1 MTQLPSK
8 VYMPTTNYDS
18 ESVKKNWSN
27 GLKNPAYSIDIM
39 PIRYIGDIVQRQPA
53 ILDLKNRLK
62 PTSIILD
69 GGCGQGYI
77 SEGLA
82 FYGFEVIG
90 LDPDV
95 NMLNQANKRL
105 ESLSSKLK
113 GGVKYFKGD
122 LKQIPFQNNA
132 FDAAIECGVTMF
144 QSQKDLLQNLK
155 EYFRVLKAN
164 GILSL
169 NTYHDFLVSDASPA
183 LTSLNNPSAAKVSDL
198 VFTDEETLE
207 TPQGSFKSTKFDEFY
222 YHSVVSPEEIRNQE
236 PFSIYIHSSQLIVYL
251 AIKAGFEI
259 VEITDLYVQKDH
271 LQLSQNWEGGV
282 AGYPMF
288 RRFALRKP

>member
-1 MTQLPSK
+1 MLITK
-8 VYMPTTNYDS
+8 YDLK
-18 ESVKKNWSN
+18 SVETNWSN
-27 GLKNPAYSIDIM
+27 GLPNPLYPINIM

-62 PTSIILD
+62 PRSLILD

-95 NMLNQANKRL
+95 NMLDQANKRL
-105 ESLSSKLK
+105 ETLSDKLNGK
-113 GGVKYFKGD
+113 IRYLCGD
-122 LKQIPFQNNA
+122 LKEIPFQENT

-155 EYFRVLKAN
+155 EYFRVIKKG

-169 NTYHDFLVSDASPA
+169 NTYHDFLVSDQSPT
-183 LTSLNNPSAAKVSDL
+183 LTSLNKPSVARVSDL
-198 VFTDEETLE
+198 IYKDTEILD
-207 TPQGSFKSTKFDEFY
+207 TPQGSFKSTKVEEFY
-222 YHSVVSPEEIRNQE
+222 YHSVVSPEEIRSQK
-236 PFSIYIHSSQLIVYL
+236 PFSIYIHSSELIIYL
-251 AIKAGFEI
+251 SIIYLSIKAGFEI
-259 VEITDLYVQKDH
+259 VEITDLYVQKYH
-271 LQLSQNWEGGV
+271 LQLSQNWVGGM

-288 RRFALRKP
+288 RRFVLRKP